1 MNRLFFFIFFFIVLL
16 VEGVEAA
23 VDVRSTRFTTTS
35 GLGNNSVRYMYQDS
49 KGFIWMGTLN
59 GLSRFDGT
67 SFITFRPRKG
77 NKPSLPDHRIQEIIE
92 DQNCFL
98 WIKTTGESVGCYDLK
113 KDCFVDFTG
122 SGEYLRHYSNVY
134 FVNKNE
140 AWVTGEREGCRLI
153 RYRKDRTFTS
163 IAFDVRSGLASN
175 LIRDLKVG
183 AEGWAWIATG
193 KGLYYWDGK
202 KLHAVDERMDFM
214 RIAVHGKK
222 TYFLTNKGAV
232 YTFLNGALKKEV
244 SIEGDFT
251 YYDNL
256 ILGKK
261 WVIFSGTNT
270 WSFDFETHVLTLA
283 EEALQIKRAKV
294 IKDNKGESWVYGN
307 SGVLTWIDSQS
318 GKVTPFLLMPEEKRN
333 YVDRERYYVV
343 HDSRGIIWIGTYGN
357 GLFVY
362 DVANARISS
371 IIV

>member
-16 VEGVEAA
+16 VEGLEAA

-122 SGEYLRHYSNVY
+122 SGEFLRHYSNVY

-163 IAFDVRSGLASN
+163 IAFDVRNGLASN

-202 KLHAVDERMDFM
+202 KLHAVDERMEF
-214 RIAVHGKK
+214 RKIAVYGHK
-222 TYFLTNKGAV
+222 TYFLANKGGV
-232 YTFLNGALKKEV
+232 YTFRNGALKKEV

-261 WVIFSGTNT
+261 WLLFSATSTWCFEFDTNA
-270 WSFDFETHVLTLA
+270 LTLA

-294 IKDNKGESWVYGN
+294 IKDN
-307 SGVLTWIDSQS
+307 
-318 GKVTPFLLMPEEKRN
+318 
-333 YVDRERYYVV
+333 
-343 HDSRGIIWIGTYGN
+343 
-357 GLFVY
+357 
-362 DVANARISS
+362 
-371 IIV
+371 

>member
-202 KLHAVDERMDFM
+202 
-214 RIAVHGKK
+214 I
-222 TYFLTNKGAV
+222 
-232 YTFLNGALKKEV
+232 
-244 SIEGDFT
+244 
-251 YYDNL
+251 
-256 ILGKK
+256 
-261 WVIFSGTNT
+261 
-270 WSFDFETHVLTLA
+270 
-283 EEALQIKRAKV
+283 
-294 IKDNKGESWVYGN
+294 
-307 SGVLTWIDSQS
+307 
-318 GKVTPFLLMPEEKRN
+318 
-333 YVDRERYYVV
+333 
-343 HDSRGIIWIGTYGN
+343 
-357 GLFVY
+357 
-362 DVANARISS
+362 
-371 IIV
+371 